1 MFIYSNDL
9 KMKAVNL
16 YYKLNSYRKVQEL
29 LDIGK
34 STIQRWFSNNKRNTR
49 KCFDKAEIIL
59 FIKLLLFC
67 HGIPQFLVKLS
78 GN

>member
-34 STIQRWFSNNKRNTR
+34 STIQR
-49 KCFDKAEIIL
+49 
-59 FIKLLLFC
+59 
-67 HGIPQFLVKLS
+67 
-78 GN
+78 